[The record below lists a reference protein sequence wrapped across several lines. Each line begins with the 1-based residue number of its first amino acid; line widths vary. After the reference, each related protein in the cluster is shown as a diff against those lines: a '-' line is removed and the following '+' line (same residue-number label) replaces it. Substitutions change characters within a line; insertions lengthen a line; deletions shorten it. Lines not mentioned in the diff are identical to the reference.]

1 MRCVVKTL
9 GGGEA
14 SDRKGLELDACRS
27 CQFFWFDPGEFETMP
42 EALPSVDAPPSIETR
57 DLPQAAKLAFVQAKM
72 DSIAKQ
78 AEHMTAVPDGFFELF
93 VAMLHLPVELAQ
105 EDDPGLKKV
114 AKVTWGLALA
124 VTVVSFLA
132 WGSVIDVERLALD
145 TSDPWKLGGLTLLT
159 PFFVHGSLLHLFGN
173 LYFFVSFGDNVED
186 LLGGLRYVGLLLLA
200 VVVSSSTFLLL
211 HWGESIQVV
220 GASGGVSALIV
231 AYVLFFPRAKLATLF
246 FWNWLIRLPSWF
258 YLFAW
263 IGLQLLGMQRE
274 ITGPGLEDGGVAY
287 SAHVAGA
294 LVGLLGW
301 GLWRNRMR

>member
-1 MRCVVKTL
+1 MRQLGELNQNLSQLQASNTTL
-9 GGGEA
+9 IAISPDDQSTTEGFAKKLKVGFSLISDPKNEIA
-14 SDRKGLELDACRS
+14 SQYAADIKG
-27 CQFFWFDPGEFETMP
+27 
-42 EALPSVDAPPSIETR
+42 
-57 DLPQAAKLAFVQAKM
+57 AAMYWVR
-72 DSIAKQ
+72 
-78 AEHMTAVPDGFFELF
+78 PDGRIQYGYTDPPNWLDRPPQSM
-93 VAMLHLPVELAQ
+93 VVELAQ

-258 YLFAW
+258 YLLAW

-274 ITGPGLEDGGVAY
+274 ITGPGLEGGSVAY

-301 GLWRNRMR
+301 VLWRNRMR